1 MSALEELDVESRM
14 ELIHRQHREEEIR
27 INAKIDAEIEKYIDN
42 PILGIQ
48 LKSPFISRP
57 SNPSLFFIVPNEF
70 AERFCYYGF
79 SPLLKNLF
87 GQVLGLTT
95 YYYGLDGKLTG
106 EPNNSAVNQL
116 KLNFDFATY
125 FTPLIGAFVSDSFLD
140 KYKTIMLFSSLYM
153 VGMYL
158 LSFGTNPHILGF
170 QAVFAPITTATPL
183 NDTVAQS
190 GVQFAADPSVSHV
203 NPSIIYSALVFLALG
218 TGGIKA
224 CVSAHGGDQ
233 FLEKQTWGL
242 NTFYTIFYIAINV
255 GAMISGFVTPNVK
268 KQNCFGVEGDC
279 YSNAFFICAGVFTFA
294 YFIFGI
300 GVRYYRV
307 VPPAGRFIIWD
318 LICAGTTRLVKGE
331 EYARKKYGK
340 ALLVEAADLAK
351 VLVAILPTPI
361 FWMGFNQ
368 NSNIWQ
374 DSTDRLG
381 TAVMLSETL
390 NSVVNPIFIVLLA
403 PIFNNYIYPYI
414 PKKYGLLHRMCVG
427 YLFAAASFVACALI
441 ENYVEDRCTINS
453 SLTKNDYYFG
463 KCAYPQIDNMIWAIP
478 YFLITT
484 GEVLVSIS
492 GLNFMYE
499 EVGKRTKSSSLALW
513 LLTSSIGSFIA
524 SRLLKAVNP
533 VLKSESGNSYVYFY
547 YLCAVIIMCA
557 FVLQCFLTWWYVP
570 KAMRKEQEVVEEIE
584 VSKEKP

>member
-1 MSALEELDVESRM
+1 MSALEELDLESRM
-14 ELIHRQHREEEIR
+14 EMIHRQHREDEIR

-42 PILGIQ
+42 PILGVQ
-48 LKSPFISRP
+48 FKSPFLSRP

-95 YYYGLDGKLTG
+95 HSYGMDGKLTG
-106 EPNNSAVNQL
+106 ESNNSAVNQL

-125 FTPLIGAFVSDSFLD
+125 FTPILGAIVSDSFLD

-170 QAVFAPITTATPL
+170 SQVFAPITSATPM

-190 GVQFAADPSVSHV
+190 GVQFIAEANVSHV
-203 NPSIIYSALVFLALG
+203 NPSIIYSALVLLALG

-242 NTFYTIFYIAINV
+242 NQFYSIFYIAINT

-279 YSNAFFICAGVFTFA
+279 YSNAFFICAAVFTFA
-294 YFIFGI
+294 YIIFGI

-318 LICAGTTRLVKGE
+318 LLCAGFTRLFRGE
-331 EYARKKYGK
+331 EYAQSVYGK

-351 VLVAILPTPI
+351 VLIAILPTPI

-368 NSNIWQ
+368 NSNVWQ

-381 TAVMLSETL
+381 VSVMNSETL

-403 PIFNNYIYPYI
+403 PIFNAYIYPLI

-427 YLFAAASFVACALI
+427 YLFAAVSFIACALI
-441 ENYVEDRCTINS
+441 ENYVEDRCTIDKT
-453 SLTKNDYYFG
+453 LQKNDYYFG
-463 KCAYPQIDNMIWAIP
+463 KCAYPQLDNLIWAIP
-478 YFLITT
+478 YFLITC

-513 LLTSSIGSFIA
+513 LLTSSLGSFIA
-524 SRLLKAVNP
+524 GRLLKIVDP
-533 VLKSESGNSYVYFY
+533 TLKSEGGNSYVYFY
-547 YLCAVIIMCA
+547 YLCAGIIMGA
-557 FVLQCFLTWWYVP
+557 FVLQCILAWFYVP
-570 KAMRKEQEVVEEIE
+570 KAQRVGNDVENVEIE
-584 VSKEKP
+584 KEKA